1 MKKYPYCRPLHRINS
16 GTPMTVGEI
25 KKKYGSKKLKE
36 MCKRKNSKR
45 DKKSMTYVK
54 KTIKKSK
61 NKKSKK
67 KSKKSKKWSKK
78 YKKSINCKKPKGF
91 SQKQYCKYGRK
102 KSRK

>member
-1 MKKYPYCRPLHRINS
+1 MFLVDVKKSSMKKYPYCRPLYRINS

-61 NKKSKK
+61 KK
-67 KSKKSKKWSKK
+67 KVKVK
-78 YKKSINCKKPKGF
+78 IN
-91 SQKQYCKYGRK
+91 QKNGVKNIKNQ
-102 KSRK
+102 